1 MADELVFIT
10 GSSPMIVLSAVI
22 GVLILL
28 VILVASQKKEDA
40 KKEPSET
47 TKEKDTVQKEVRA
60 APKKKKVQEK
70 KRDLKSQYI
79 HPWLMTTLKGH
90 SGNILDLDFNGN
102 GKYLATSA
110 DGRCPQRAA
119 GWQKA
124 SAPVRSPTAPRG
136 PPSPL
141 EGSWRLPLCAD
152 DLYHQLLR
160 YRLTPQELY
169 RCGYP
174 RPCPDEP
181 GRAVWLQADAASAD
195 SSRKT
200 CCRCGSSFVI
210 TPGGEYY
217 ANDECVYHT
226 GRRGMAEFSCCGA
239 TGDEPGCQRSEYHVC
254 AQGARGERDAPAR
267 GFVRTRPRHGVA
279 GGVFALDCEMC
290 FTIRGL
296 EVAKVSVVGANGATV
311 YDSYVRPGSPVLDY
325 NTAFSGVTADHLRN
339 VRTTLQ
345 DVQAVLLRLFTA
357 STVLVGHGL
366 ENDLRGLKILH
377 DTVVDTA
384 VVFPH
389 HRGLPFRRS
398 LRSLV
403 GAYLNREVQQDGVRG
418 HDSVEDARACMELIL
433 WKAAR
438 DQKLRERRNR
448 GAGGRLLQP
457 SL

>member
-1 MADELVFIT
+1 
-10 GSSPMIVLSAVI
+10 
-22 GVLILL
+22 
-28 VILVASQKKEDA
+28 
-40 KKEPSET
+40 
-47 TKEKDTVQKEVRA
+47 
-60 APKKKKVQEK
+60 
-70 KRDLKSQYI
+70 
-79 HPWLMTTLKGH
+79 MTTLKGH

>member
-1 MADELVFIT
+1 
-10 GSSPMIVLSAVI
+10 MIVLSAVI